1 MKRRTFLAAAGASL
15 LARPGLAMGPAGS
28 DTRVLRFVPDS
39 NLASI
44 DPVWNLIPVTRN
56 HGMMVWD
63 MLYGRDATFL
73 PQPQMVSGHEISEDG
88 LTWRFAL
95 RDGLRFHDGTPVRSV
110 DCLASIRRWAPRRPL
125 GQRLLMLATAMTAI
139 DDQRFEIR
147 LSKPFPR
154 MTYALSEFCFIMP
167 ERIAR
172 TDPGTRITEAIG
184 SGPFRFVADEW
195 VSGDRA
201 VYTRFEQYQ
210 PRPEPA
216 SFTAGGKVAHFD
228 RIEWHI
234 IPDPATAAAALQDNE
249 VDWVQQP
256 QSDLLP
262 VLRGNKPVNVLAND
276 KVGVMGMLALNHLQP
291 PFDNPKL
298 RAAVLSAI
306 DQKDFMAAATGD
318 DPAMSLTPEG
328 VFTPGMPMANDAG
341 MAALTAPRDIAR
353 SRKLVAESGYAG
365 EHVLVMGAADSPVTQ
380 AMAQVAAD
388 LFRQLG
394 LNVDYVSM
402 DLGTLVQRR
411 ANRNPPGQGGWSA
424 FTTTYEG
431 LTMAD
436 PATNVALRGNGADA
450 WFGWPTSPTLE
461 ALREKWLD
469 TPDLPA
475 QRAIAE
481 QIQVTALNEVPFI
494 PLGQIFY
501 PTAARTDIQDILPSP
516 FPIFWNVRKT

>member
-1 MKRRTFLAAAGASL
+1 MKRRSFLAAAGASL
-15 LARPGLAMGPAGS
+15 LARPALALS
-28 DTRVLRFVPDS
+28 DTKTLRFVPDS

-56 HGMMVWD
+56 HAMLVWD
-63 MLYGRDATFL
+63 MLFGRDANFI
-73 PQPQMVSGHEISEDG
+73 PQPQMVQSHEITPDN
-88 LTWRFAL
+88 LLWRFTL
-95 RDGLRFHDGTPVRSV
+95 RQNLLFHDNTPVRAT
-110 DCLASIRRWAPRRPL
+110 DCLASIRRWAGRRPL
-125 GQRLLMLATAMTAI
+125 GQRLLALATEMTATG
-139 DDQRFEIR
+139 DRSFEIR
-147 LSKPFPR
+147 LRKPFPR

-172 TDPGTRITEAIG
+172 TDPNTRIAEAIG
-184 SGPFRFVADEW
+184 SGPYRFVASEW

-210 PRPEPA
+210 PRPEPP
-216 SFTAGGKVAHFD
+216 SFTAGGKIANFD

-234 IPDPATAAAALQDNE
+234 IPDPATAAAALQENE
-249 VDWVQQP
+249 IDWLQQP

-262 VLRGNKPVNVLAND
+262 LLKANNQVTVLNND
-276 KVGVMGMLALNHLQP
+276 KVGVMGMLALNHLHP

-298 RAAVLSAI
+298 RAAILSAI
-306 DQKDFMAAATGD
+306 DQKDFMAAAAGD
-318 DPAMSLTPEG
+318 DPAMSLTPVG
-328 VFTPGMPMANDAG
+328 FFTPNMPMANDAG
-341 MAALTAPRDIAR
+341 MAALTAPRDLAR
-353 SRKLVAESGYAG
+353 SRAKVAESGYNG
-365 EHVLVMGAADSPVTQ
+365 EPALVMGAADSPVTQ

-411 ANRNPPGQGGWSA
+411 ANQETPDKGGWSA

-436 PATNVALRGNGADA
+436 PATNVGLRGNGTGA
-450 WFGWPTSPTLE
+450 WFGWPTSPMLE
-461 ALREKWLD
+461 SLREQWLD
-469 TPDLPA
+469 TPDLPT
-475 QRAIAE
+475 QQSIAAK
-481 QIQVTALNEVPFI
+481 IQATALQEVPFI

-501 PTAARTDIQDILPSP
+501 PTAIRTGIEGIIPSP
-516 FPIFWNVRKT
+516 FPIFWNARKT